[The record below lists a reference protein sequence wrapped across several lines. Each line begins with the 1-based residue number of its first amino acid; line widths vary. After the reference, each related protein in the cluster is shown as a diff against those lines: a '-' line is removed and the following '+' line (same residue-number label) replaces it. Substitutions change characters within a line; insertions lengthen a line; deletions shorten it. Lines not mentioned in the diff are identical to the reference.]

1 VERTTQDGNS
11 ENDCKSVRRK
21 PSKTDSDEK
30 REIFHCATTNRGKRT
45 DAIIKLA
52 RAQHFEMTDDE
63 IKRFLT
69 ELVEMGLATF
79 TRRQIPTPAIDFR
92 LGFNI
97 VGFNG

>member
-1 VERTTQDGNS
+1 
-11 ENDCKSVRRK
+11 
-21 PSKTDSDEK
+21 
-30 REIFHCATTNRGKRT
+30 
-45 DAIIKLA
+45 
-52 RAQHFEMTDDE
+52 MTDDE